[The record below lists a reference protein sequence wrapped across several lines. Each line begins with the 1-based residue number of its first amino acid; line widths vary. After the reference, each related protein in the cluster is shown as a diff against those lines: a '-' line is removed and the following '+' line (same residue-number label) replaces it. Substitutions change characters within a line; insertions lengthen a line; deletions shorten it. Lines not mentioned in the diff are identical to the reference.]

1 MHCPLPHEEENSLR
15 KNLQTSLCH
24 KVSIRV
30 TVVFFK
36 APESQSSLLH
46 HCHKSQYQRHFP
58 VLQHEAHK
66 SIVTSM
72 QITFQEFLQASLSAH
87 RSYHTSTEHST
98 MTRPHN
104 SQIRITRPGVRHYNC
119 LAIFFPRNNCVG
131 SDHCM

>member
-1 MHCPLPHEEENSLR
+1 MHCLLPHEKENSLR
-15 KNLQTSLCH
+15 NNLQTSLCH

-30 TVVFFK
+30 TVVFFFK

-72 QITFQEFLQASLSAH
+72 QITFQAFLQASLSAH
-87 RSYHTSTEHST
+87 ISYFH
-98 MTRPHN
+98 RAQHN
-104 SQIRITRPGVRHYNC
+104 DPASKSQIRTPRPGVRHYNR
-119 LAIFFPRNNCVG
+119 LAIFFPRNYYVG